1 MWASENPDLCH
12 ACGYLGM
19 CNYACVHVCSFAFMW
34 KICTQIYVYLCVHV
48 CYIYVHTCSY
58 ICVDMHKKVILCLH
72 LHVPLCSCLCI
83 YTSFVALFNFTCFWV
98 HECGVYMSVYSCLH
112 IYVVLCAHVYMCLC
126 VHLSALVIFEPD
138 LCMCA
143 CLCTWV
149 VLCTCEY
156 FCVHAWFS
164 YVFMWACLHVCMH
177 VLCAHINVNMCAHMC
192 LPVYVGVQITCVCIW
207 TVWLASFF
215 LTFDWSWYRYT
226 YWAGLSVNALERYR
240 WKTVTR

>member
-1 MWASENPDLCH
+1 MSICVF
-12 ACGYLGM
+12 M
-19 CNYACVHVCSFAFMW
+19 CVTSMCTHVHIFVWICIRKSFCVYTFM
-34 KICTQIYVYLCVHV
+34 CLCVHV
-48 CYIYVHTCSY
+48 CAFI
-58 ICVDMHKKVILCLH
+58 
-72 LHVPLCSCLCI
+72 PL
-83 YTSFVALFNFTCFWV
+83 FVALFNFTCFWV

-126 VHLSALVIFEPD
+126 AHLSALVIFEPD

-164 YVFMWACLHVCMH
+164 YVFMWACLHVCRH

-226 YWAGLSVNALERYR
+226 YWAG
-240 WKTVTR
+240 